1 MRTHRSDLVSLVMG
15 IIFVALGVRFLQP
28 GAQIWSID
36 WSWLWPAALLL
47 GGVLVLASARSR
59 DRDREHDR
67 ERDPAP
73 ATDESPLEDS
83 AGPVAP

>member
-15 IIFVALGVRFLQP
+15 LVFLALGLRFLQP
-28 GAQIWSID
+28 GAQVWRMD
-36 WSWLWPAALLL
+36 WSWVWPAVLLL

-59 DRDREHDR
+59 AIDVRPAVQSVD
-67 ERDPAP
+67 DPM
-73 ATDESPLEDS
+73 SEDP